1 MKIKI
6 PPKKQIV
13 IYLLSI
19 FLMIL
24 LFNFLTPL
32 LADDFGYS
40 FGTDGKI
47 KNILDIVGYQ
57 VWHYFNWGGRTVAHF
72 IAQLFL
78 LLPKWIFSICNS
90 AVYVLLVYL
99 IYLHAKG
106 DKEENPIM
114 IPIIH
119 LFLWFSLPVFGQ
131 TFLWLIGSCNY
142 LWTSVIIL
150 AFLLPFRKNIDKKD
164 SPILIVTMFLIGIIA
179 GWTNENSAVGLIVS
193 IALLIICYKTNK
205 SKNKIKK

>member
-47 KNILDIVGYQ
+47 KK
-57 VWHYFNWGGRTVAHF
+57 YFRHCWLPSMALF
-72 IAQLFL
+72 QLGW
-78 LLPKWIFSICNS
+78 KNRCS
-90 AVYVLLVYL
+90 
-99 IYLHAKG
+99 LHC
-106 DKEENPIM
+106 
-114 IPIIH
+114 
-119 LFLWFSLPVFGQ
+119 S
-131 TFLWLIGSCNY
+131 
-142 LWTSVIIL
+142 
-150 AFLLPFRKNIDKKD
+150 AFLTTTKMDI
-164 SPILIVTMFLIGIIA
+164 
-179 GWTNENSAVGLIVS
+179 
-193 IALLIICYKTNK
+193 
-205 SKNKIKK
+205 